1 MTQKD
6 QKFVAFWNSKIES
19 GPIKY
24 YLKITLLTCLCSLVV
39 ILFYTWNNIPENK
52 LIESLMPLSVL
63 IFGLGIPLG
72 LILSWQTWTRNNNR
86 YKFLTKDGDSLAG
99 AEKKKWFKNDKLWD
113 IGISVMGAIF
123 FLLFYTSIFL
133 FDSGKPTLL
142 KYSIVGSILSYFVT
156 QIAYALYRYIVDKR
170 GDTKRVPFIFKSLFI
185 GIFLL
190 TLILWMVL
198 FIEPN

>member
-1 MTQKD
+1 MTLKD

-24 YLKITLLTCLCSLVV
+24 YLKITLLPCLCSLVV
-39 ILFYTWNNIPENK
+39 VLFYTWNNIPENK